1 MRFLRFVYISSLSS
15 IGLLILFIVLSA
27 FTGKVKHPERL
38 ITGTWKE
45 VAWKYDKLDKS
56 DTTIEIPAVLN
67 DELKESISQGLHFHQ
82 SETWI
87 FDENANLKLEK
98 KNKETVELN
107 WRMKGRG
114 HILKLHYGN
123 QNKEFYQIRKITN
136 DEMIL
141 HFENDTH
148 ARGIVQ
154 IVLRK
159 IK

>member
-1 MRFLRFVYISSLSS
+1 MRIVRVVYISSLSA

-27 FTGKVKHPERL
+27 FTGNLKHPEKL

-45 VAWKYDKLDKS
+45 VSWKYDKLDKNDS
-56 DTTIEIPAVLN
+56 TLDFPVVLN
-67 DELKESISQGLHFHQ
+67 DEIKESISQGLHFHQ

-87 FDENANLKLEK
+87 FDKNSNLRLEK
-98 KNKETVELN
+98 KNQETVDLN

-114 HILKLHYGN
+114 HILKLHYDN
-123 QNKEFYQIRKITN
+123 QDKEFYQIRKITN

-154 IVLRK
+154 IILKKVK
-159 IK
+159 